1 MGVEEQLFSQYEICK
16 NEEGKPVLLGRGGFS
31 TVYEVRRRETAGRH
45 YALKVIGSD
54 HKTVRPELFR
64 ETVRLQR
71 LLGEQ
76 CPYIVRILDT
86 VETTDAEN
94 GSRPVQGILMEKL
107 TPVFNKD
114 KFGKVSVNFPGL
126 TEEKEVLDF
135 AMQVG
140 QAVYLAHAN
149 NILHRDVKLEN
160 IFRDEET
167 GMYKLGDFGLAK
179 YVEDG
184 KAETVAYTDGY
195 GAPEISRRLYDNYGA
210 TADIYSFGITL
221 YLLLNDLRFPGSTG
235 YYASEVQYQ
244 PDYVLPAPCNASEPM
259 AAVLRK
265 MCSYRSAE
273 RYQSMAEVL
282 AAFQWVKDMSEK
294 TVGEEA
300 VEEDLPDLA
309 TATYYSGD
317 SSDGNHAED
326 GEADPDPDIEE
337 SGRRQSRREIR
348 QIEKDNR
355 KYSREQSLW
364 CMGKLTLLL
373 AAVMIA
379 LEGSGQKVPDW
390 RFWILPIAVG
400 IEAVLQKMREM
411 DLLFGILAAAAC
423 IYSGVTGGFTT
434 IHVLLLL
441 FMLSGMAELTGA
453 AALATGLWFLWTLS
467 GGWGWLQFLYDWQLA
482 CIPAA
487 VAVPVAVNFILLK
500 NWIEEPRRPRGDLWC
515 AVALWLGPASV
526 AGGILTGLLQHFAG
540 IQIPDSLKRLH
551 LLLLG
556 ILLTGCVTF
565 NSIWNRELFDDV
577 YLDEGRDREDIDTAG

>member
-1 MGVEEQLFSQYEICK
+1 MSVEEQPFSQYEICK

-54 HKTVRPELFR
+54 RKTVRPELFR

-86 VETTDAEN
+86 METADAEN
-94 GSRPVQGILMEKL
+94 GNRPVQGILMEKL
-107 TPVFNKD
+107 TPVLNKD
-114 KFGKVSVNFPGL
+114 KFGKVSVNFPEI

-167 GMYKLGDFGLAK
+167 GRYKLGDFGLAK

-221 YLLLNDLRFPGSTG
+221 YLLLNELRFPGSTG

-244 PDYVLPAPCNASEPM
+244 PDYILPAPCNASEPM

-294 TVGEEA
+294 AAGEA
-300 VEEDLPDLA
+300 AAEEDLPDLA
-309 TATYYSGD
+309 TATYYS
-317 SSDGNHAED
+317 SDGNDAQD
-326 GEADPDPDIEE
+326 GEADPDTEE
-337 SGRRQSRREIR
+337 TGLRQSRREIR

-373 AAVMIA
+373 VVVMIA
-379 LEGSGQKVPDW
+379 LEGGGQKAPDW
-390 RFWILPIAVG
+390 QFWILPIVMG

-411 DLLFGILAAAAC
+411 DLLFGILALAAC

-434 IHVLLLL
+434 MHVLLIL

-453 AALATGLWFLWTLS
+453 AALAAGLWLFWILS
-467 GGWGWLQFLYDWQLA
+467 GRCGWLQFLYDWQLA

-487 VAVPVAVNFILLK
+487 VTVPVAVNFIFLK
-500 NWIEEPRRPRGDLWC
+500 NWIEDSLRPRGDLWC
-515 AVALWLGPASV
+515 TAALLLGPVSV

-540 IQIPDSLKRLH
+540 IQIQDSLKRLH
-551 LLLLG
+551 PLLLG

-565 NSIWNRELFDDV
+565 HFIWNRELFDDV

>member
-16 NEEGKPVLLGRGGFS
+16 NEEGRPVLLGRGGFS

-54 HKTVRPELFR
+54 QKIVRPELFR

-86 VETTDAEN
+86 AETTDAEN
-94 GSRPVQGILMEKL
+94 GGRPVQGILMEKL
-107 TPVFNKD
+107 SPVLDKD
-114 KFGKVSVNFPGL
+114 RFGKVSLTVPGL
-126 TEEKEVLDF
+126 MEEPEVLTF
-135 AMQVG
+135 AMQIG
-140 QAVYLAHAN
+140 QAIYLAHSG

-167 GMYKLGDFGLAK
+167 GQYKLGDFGLAK

-195 GAPEISRRLYDNYGA
+195 GAPEISRRLYENYGA

-294 TVGEEA
+294 AVGEEA

-326 GEADPDPDIEE
+326 GEADPYIEE

-379 LEGSGQKVPDW
+379 LEGGGQKVPDW
-390 RFWILPIAVG
+390 RLWILPVAVG

-434 IHVLLLL
+434 IHILLPL
-441 FMLSGMAELTGA
+441 FMLSGIAELTGA
-453 AALATGLWFLWTLS
+453 AALAAGLWLLWAVS
-467 GGWGWLQFLYDWQLA
+467 GRCGWLLFLYDWQLA
-482 CIPAA
+482 WIPAVAA
-487 VAVPVAVNFILLK
+487 VFVAVNYIFLK
-500 NWIEEPRRPRGDLWC
+500 NWIEEADRPRGDLWC
-515 AVALWLGPASV
+515 AAMLWLGPVSV
-526 AGGILTGLLQHFAG
+526 AGGILIGLLKHFAG
-540 IQIPDSLKRLH
+540 IQIPDFLERLH
-551 LLLLG
+551 PLLSG
-556 ILLTGCVTF
+556 ILLTGCMIF
-565 NSIWNRELFDDV
+565 HFYWNRELFDDV
-577 YLDEGRDREDIDTAG
+577 YMDEGRDREDIDTAG

>member
-1 MGVEEQLFSQYEICK
+1 MKPEEQFFPQYEICK

-54 HKTVRPELFR
+54 QKIVRPELFR

-86 VETTDAEN
+86 AETTDAEN
-94 GSRPVQGILMEKL
+94 GGRPVQGILMEKL
-107 TPVFNKD
+107 SPVLDKD
-114 KFGKVSVNFPGL
+114 KFGKVSLTVPGL
-126 TEEKEVLDF
+126 MEEPEVLTF
-135 AMQVG
+135 AMQIG
-140 QAVYLAHAN
+140 QAIYLAHAG

-167 GMYKLGDFGLAK
+167 GQYKLGDFGLTK

-221 YLLLNDLRFPGSTG
+221 YLLLNDLCFPGSSG
-235 YYASEVQYQ
+235 YYSSEVQYQ
-244 PDYVLPAPCNASEPM
+244 PDYILPAPRNASEPM

-282 AAFQWVKDMSEK
+282 AAFQWVKDMSE
-294 TVGEEA
+294 TAAGEA
-300 VEEDLPDLA
+300 APEEELPELA
-309 TATYYSGD
+309 TATYYS
-317 SSDGNHAED
+317 SDGEYVKD
-326 GEADPDPDIEE
+326 GEPQPDTGET
-337 SGRRQSRREIR
+337 GHRRSRKEIL
-348 QIEKDNR
+348 QIERDNR
-355 KYSREQSLW
+355 SYRREQSLW

-373 AAVMIA
+373 LAVMTA
-379 LEGSGQKVPDW
+379 LEGSGGKAMDW
-390 RFWILPIAVG
+390 RLWILPVAVG

-434 IHVLLLL
+434 IHIVLPL
-441 FMLSGMAELTGA
+441 FMLSGIAELTGA
-453 AALATGLWFLWTLS
+453 AALAAGLWLLWTLS
-467 GGWGWLQFLYDWQLA
+467 GRCGWLLFLYDWQLA
-482 CIPAA
+482 WIPAVAA
-487 VAVPVAVNFILLK
+487 VSVAVNYIFLK
-500 NWIEEPRRPRGDLWC
+500 NWIEEPDRPRGDLWC
-515 AVALWLGPASV
+515 TVMLWLGPVSV
-526 AGGILTGLLQHFAG
+526 AGGILIGLLKHFAG
-540 IQIPDSLKRLH
+540 IQIPDFLERLH
-551 LLLLG
+551 PLLSG
-556 ILLTGCVTF
+556 ILLTGCMIF
-565 NSIWNRELFDDV
+565 HFYWNRELFDDV
-577 YLDEGRDREDIDTAG
+577 YMDEGRDREDIDTAG

>member
-1 MGVEEQLFSQYEICK
+1 MKVEEQLFPQYEVCK
-16 NEEGKPVLLGRGGFS
+16 NKEGKPILLGRGGFS
-31 TVYEVRRRETAGRH
+31 TVYEVRREGTAGRH

-54 HKTVRPELFR
+54 HKSVRPELFR

-86 VETTDAEN
+86 LETTDPEN
-94 GSRPVQGILMEKL
+94 GNRPVQEILMEKL
-107 TPVFNKD
+107 TPVLDKD
-114 KFGKVSVNFPGL
+114 KFGKVSLNFPGL
-126 TEEKEVLDF
+126 TEEKEVLNF

-140 QAVYLAHAN
+140 QAIYLAHAN

-167 GMYKLGDFGLAK
+167 GLYKLGDFGLAK

-221 YLLLNDLRFPGSTG
+221 YLLLNDLHFPGSTG

-244 PDYVLPAPCNASEPM
+244 PDYILPAPRNASEPM

-282 AAFQWVKDMSEK
+282 AAFQWVKDRSEK
-294 TVGEEA
+294 AAGEDTS
-300 VEEDLPDLA
+300 EEDLPDLA
-309 TATYYSGD
+309 TATYYS
-317 SSDGNHAED
+317 SDGNHAED
-326 GEADPDPDIEE
+326 GEAD
-337 SGRRQSRREIR
+337 SGTGETGQRQSRREIR

-364 CMGKLTLLL
+364 CMVKMTFLL
-373 AAVMIA
+373 AVIMIA
-379 LEGSGQKVPDW
+379 LEGDGEKALDW
-390 RFWILPIAVG
+390 RFWILPIAMG

-411 DLLFGILAAAAC
+411 DFLFGILTAAAC

-434 IHVLLLL
+434 MHVLLLL

-467 GGWGWLQFLYDWQLA
+467 GRCGWLQFLYDWQIA
-482 CIPAA
+482 CIPMA
-487 VAVPVAVNFILLK
+487 VAVPVAVNFIFLK
-500 NWIEEPRRPRGDLWC
+500 NWIEEPVRPRGNLWC
-515 AVALWLGPASV
+515 TVAVWLGPV
-526 AGGILTGLLQHFAG
+526 FMAGGIFIGLLEHFAG
-540 IQIPDSLKRLH
+540 LGIPDALERLH
-551 LLLLG
+551 PLLFG
-556 ILLTGCVTF
+556 ILLTGCMTF
-565 NSIWNRELFDDV
+565 NFYWNRELFDDV

>member
-1 MGVEEQLFSQYEICK
+1 MGVEEQLFSQYEVCK

-31 TVYEVRRRETAGRH
+31 TVYEVRRRETAAHH
-45 YALKVIGSD
+45 YALKVIGGD
-54 HKTVRPELFR
+54 QKTVRPELFR
-64 ETVRLQR
+64 ETVRMQR

-86 VETTDAEN
+86 TETTDPEN
-94 GSRPVQGILMEKL
+94 DNRPVQGILMEKL
-107 TPVFNKD
+107 TPVLDKNKL
-114 KFGKVSVNFPGL
+114 GKVSLNFPGF

-140 QAVYLAHAN
+140 QAIYLAHAN

-167 GMYKLGDFGLAK
+167 GRYKLGDFGLAK

-184 KAETVAYTDGY
+184 RAETVAYTDGY

-244 PDYVLPAPCNASEPM
+244 PDYILPAPCNGSEPM

-294 TVGEEA
+294 AAGEEA
-300 VEEDLPDLA
+300 AEEDLPDLA
-309 TATYYSGD
+309 TATYYSSD
-317 SSDGNHAED
+317 SNDGNHGED
-326 GEADPDPDIEE
+326 GEADQDTEE
-337 SGRRQSRREIR
+337 TGLRQSRREIR

-364 CMGKLTLLL
+364 YTVKLTLLL
-373 AAVMIA
+373 TMVMIA
-379 LEGSGQKVPDW
+379 LEGGGQRVSDW
-390 RFWILPIAVG
+390 RLWILPVAVG

-411 DLLFGILAAAAC
+411 DLLFGILALAAC
-423 IYSGVTGGFTT
+423 IYSRVTGGFTT
-434 IHVLLLL
+434 MHVLLIL

-453 AALATGLWFLWTLS
+453 AALATGLWLLWTLS
-467 GGWGWLQFLYDWQLA
+467 CRCGWLQFLYDWQLA

-487 VAVPVAVNFILLK
+487 AAVPAAVNFILLK
-500 NWIEEPRRPRGDLWC
+500 NRIEEPSRPRGDLWS
-515 AVALWLGPASV
+515 AVALLLGPVSV
-526 AGGILTGLLQHFAG
+526 AGGILTGLLKYFAG

-551 LLLLG
+551 PLLLG

-565 NSIWNRELFDDV
+565 HFIWNRELFDDV
-577 YLDEGRDREDIDTAG
+577 YLDEGRNREDIDTAG

>member
-1 MGVEEQLFSQYEICK
+1 M
-16 NEEGKPVLLGRGGFS
+16 
-31 TVYEVRRRETAGRH
+31 
-45 YALKVIGSD
+45 KVIGSD
-54 HKTVRPELFR
+54 QKIVRPELFR

-86 VETTDAEN
+86 AETTDAEN
-94 GSRPVQGILMEKL
+94 GGRPVQGILMEKL
-107 TPVFNKD
+107 SPVLDKD
-114 KFGKVSVNFPGL
+114 KFGKVSLTVPGL
-126 TEEKEVLDF
+126 AEESEVLTF
-135 AMQVG
+135 AMQIG
-140 QAVYLAHAN
+140 QAIYLAHAG

-167 GMYKLGDFGLAK
+167 GQYKLGDFGLAK

-221 YLLLNDLRFPGSTG
+221 YLLLNELRFPGSTG

-244 PDYVLPAPCNASEPM
+244 PDYVLQAPCNASEPM

-294 TVGEEA
+294 AVGEEA

-355 KYSREQSLW
+355 SYRREQSLW

-373 AAVMIA
+373 LAVMTA
-379 LEGSGQKVPDW
+379 LEGSGGKAMDW
-390 RFWILPIAVG
+390 RLWILPVAVG

-434 IHVLLLL
+434 IHIVLPL
-441 FMLSGMAELTGA
+441 FMLSGIAELTGA
-453 AALATGLWFLWTLS
+453 AALAAGLWLLWALS
-467 GGWGWLQFLYDWQLA
+467 GRCGWLQFLYDWQLA

-500 NWIEEPRRPRGDLWC
+500 NWIEEPDRPRGDLWC
-515 AVALWLGPASV
+515 AVMLWLGPVSV
-526 AGGILTGLLQHFAG
+526 AGGILIGLLKHFAG
-540 IQIPDSLKRLH
+540 IQIPDFLERLH
-551 LLLLG
+551 PLLSG
-556 ILLTGCVTF
+556 ILLTGCMIF
-565 NSIWNRELFDDV
+565 HFYWNRELFDDV
-577 YLDEGRDREDIDTAG
+577 YMDEGRDR

>member
-16 NEEGKPVLLGRGGFS
+16 NEEGRPVLLGRGGFS

-54 HKTVRPELFR
+54 QKIVRPELFR

-86 VETTDAEN
+86 AETTDAEN
-94 GSRPVQGILMEKL
+94 GGRPVQGILMEKL
-107 TPVFNKD
+107 SPVLDKD
-114 KFGKVSVNFPGL
+114 RFGKVSLTVPGL
-126 TEEKEVLDF
+126 MEEPEVLTF
-135 AMQVG
+135 AMQIG
-140 QAVYLAHAN
+140 QAIYLAHSG

-167 GMYKLGDFGLAK
+167 GQYKLGDFGLAK

-294 TVGEEA
+294 AVGEEA

-326 GEADPDPDIEE
+326 GEADPYIEE

-379 LEGSGQKVPDW
+379 LEGGGQKVPDW
-390 RFWILPIAVG
+390 RLWILPVAVG

-434 IHVLLLL
+434 IHILLPL
-441 FMLSGMAELTGA
+441 FMLSGIAELTGA
-453 AALATGLWFLWTLS
+453 AALAAGLWLLWAVS
-467 GGWGWLQFLYDWQLA
+467 GRCGWLLFLYDWQLA
-482 CIPAA
+482 WIPAVAA
-487 VAVPVAVNFILLK
+487 VFVAVNYIFLK
-500 NWIEEPRRPRGDLWC
+500 NWIEEADRPRGDLWC
-515 AVALWLGPASV
+515 AAMLWLGPVSV
-526 AGGILTGLLQHFAG
+526 AGGILIGLLKHFAG
-540 IQIPDSLKRLH
+540 IQIPDFLERLH
-551 LLLLG
+551 PLLSG
-556 ILLTGCVTF
+556 ILLTGCMIF
-565 NSIWNRELFDDV
+565 HFYWNRELFDDV
-577 YLDEGRDREDIDTAG
+577 YMDEGRDREDIDTAG